1 MFTHRSASKVKANIS
16 STTRTHFIRGAFYAL
31 LLLAVCVISFALAQ
45 RTTAKGS
52 RPVNVIT
59 VTNTNDSDPALN
71 DQPLSGGC
79 GLYEFFDS
87 VTPPVLPPGWVAING
102 INPDGILW
110 QTSNSGDP
118 SPPAESLPNAVWVN
132 DPAAISDKYLYSPSG
147 QVELLNVDLHFSNNY
162 ALEDGFDGGVLEIS
176 VDGGPFQDILAAGG
190 FFSRGGYNGTIST
203 CCGNPLGGRQAWT
216 GNSGGF
222 IDTDVGL
229 AGFDGHTIALRWRMG
244 SDSSNSGE
252 GWRVDNIYIVC
263 EGPTPTATATATPS
277 PTPTCIPAGT
287 PGPWTEAA
295 VYPAAVYGAAVASNG
310 ANIYAFGGN
319 TAGGAQHAEA
329 YRYDPIANTWTAL
342 ASMTTGPD
350 YLFHAEYGGNGKIYV
365 MGGENGGTLNRIYDI
380 TTNTWSA
387 GAPVP
392 ECVLDHGH
400 AYYNGKV
407 YVIGGWACGA
417 ASSAVYAYDVASNTW
432 SAPLAPLP
440 QTELNMATVAING
453 KIYVANG
460 LYCHDQ
466 PPGCDTV
473 NNLFIY
479 DIAGNSWTS
488 GPPSPLASEYPA
500 GTAIGGKLYMI
511 GGAGT
516 NTYLYD
522 PVANSWSSGPSL
534 LIPRYFADAA
544 TALLPAVQTAVV
556 VGGHNQGFSLNSVET
571 SSLGAC
577 SSPTPTATPTGTVT
591 ATPTPTPT
599 TTPTP
604 TARPTL
610 TPRPNVTPRSRPTP
624 PPRP

>member
-1 MFTHRSASKVKANIS
+1 MK
-16 STTRTHFIRGAFYAL
+16 
-31 LLLAVCVISFALAQ
+31 
-45 RTTAKGS
+45 RTTTFTIAAS
-52 RPVNVIT
+52 LLYAAAISAQATTIT
-59 VTNTNDSDPALN
+59 VTNGNDS
-71 DQPLSGGC
+71 G
-79 GLYEFFDS
+79 
-87 VTPPVLPPGWVAING
+87 PG
-102 INPDGILW
+102 
-110 QTSNSGDP
+110 
-118 SPPAESLPNAVWVN
+118 SL
-132 DPAAISDKYLYSPSG
+132 
-147 QVELLNVDLHFSNNY
+147 
-162 ALEDGFDGGVLEIS
+162 
-176 VDGGPFQDILAAGG
+176 
-190 FFSRGGYNGTIST
+190 
-203 CCGNPLGGRQAWT
+203 RQAPDQVYRLT
-216 GNSGGF
+216 GNILF
-222 IDTDVGL
+222 FPT
-229 AGFDGHTIALRWRMG
+229 
-244 SDSSNSGE
+244 
-252 GWRVDNIYIVC
+252 
-263 EGPTPTATATATPS
+263 PTPTATGTPT
-277 PTPTCIPAGT
+277 PTPTCIPGGT

-319 TAGGAQHAEA
+319 TVGGAQHAEA
-329 YRYDPIANTWTAL
+329 YRYDPIANAWTAL

-350 YLFHAEYGGNGKIYV
+350 YLFHAEYGGNAKIYV
-365 MGGENGGTLNRIYDI
+365 IGGLNGGTLNRIYDI
-380 TTNTWSA
+380 ATNTWSA

-392 ECVLDHGH
+392 ECVNDHGH

-407 YVIGGWACGA
+407 YVIGGWACGV

-440 QTELNMATVAING
+440 QTELNMATAAING

-460 LYCHDQ
+460 LYCHGQ
-466 PPGCDTV
+466 PPVCDTV

-511 GGAGT
+511 GGAGS

-571 SSLGAC
+571 STLQDCGTPTPTPTATATATAT
-577 SSPTPTATPTGTVT
+577 PTPTATPTS
-591 ATPTPTPT
+591 TP
-599 TTPTP
+599 
-604 TARPTL
+604 RPSL
-610 TPRPNVTPRSRPTP
+610 TPRFAPTPRPRPTP

>member
-1 MFTHRSASKVKANIS
+1 
-16 STTRTHFIRGAFYAL
+16 
-31 LLLAVCVISFALAQ
+31 
-45 RTTAKGS
+45 
-52 RPVNVIT
+52 
-59 VTNTNDSDPALN
+59 
-71 DQPLSGGC
+71 
-79 GLYEFFDS
+79 
-87 VTPPVLPPGWVAING
+87 
-102 INPDGILW
+102 
-110 QTSNSGDP
+110 
-118 SPPAESLPNAVWVN
+118 
-132 DPAAISDKYLYSPSG
+132 
-147 QVELLNVDLHFSNNY
+147 
-162 ALEDGFDGGVLEIS
+162 
-176 VDGGPFQDILAAGG
+176 
-190 FFSRGGYNGTIST
+190 
-203 CCGNPLGGRQAWT
+203 
-216 GNSGGF
+216 
-222 IDTDVGL
+222 
-229 AGFDGHTIALRWRMG
+229 
-244 SDSSNSGE
+244 
-252 GWRVDNIYIVC
+252 
-263 EGPTPTATATATPS
+263 
-277 PTPTCIPAGT
+277 
-287 PGPWTEAA
+287 
-295 VYPAAVYGAAVASNG
+295 VASNG